1 MDVVVCFEGG
11 GGGATLPRAR
21 DRGQRPFVARVI
33 WRSRATFHLPR
44 YHLPKLKFGHLVR
57 GRRGATRVSGDVPY
71 FHLPK
76 FSSRRLPK
84 RRDRISSH
92 IFEKL
97 RSCVGHRGSFTS
109 TGPACTGRSRPAMYR
124 SGFTVPEPPRSGQ
137 RSMFHLPDTGTR
149 SQTAKRGRLPF
160 TGVPEA
166 RWQGMRGSEGHLP
179 DSMVWRPSPEEDLGE
194 SVNGGGNCYS
204 SRVYRTAF
212 HPG

>member
-1 MDVVVCFEGG
+1 MVCFEGG

-57 GRRGATRVSGDVPY
+57 GRRGATRVSGDDPY

-92 IFEKL
+92 IFDTSS
-97 RSCVGHRGSFTS
+97 RSFDRVLG
-109 TGPACTGRSRPAMYR
+109 TGVLLPVPDPRVPDALDPPCTGVDLPYR
-124 SGFTVPEPPRSGQ
+124 SPPGAGNGACSIYQIPE
-137 RSMFHLPDTGTR
+137 
-149 SQTAKRGRLPF
+149 RGLRQQNEDVYRLP
-160 TGVPEA
+160 A
-166 RWQGMRGSEGHLP
+166 YRRP
-179 DSMVWRPSPEEDLGE
+179 DGKE
-194 SVNGGGNCYS
+194 
-204 SRVYRTAF
+204 
-212 HPG
+212 

>member
-1 MDVVVCFEGG
+1 MSREMIHISIY
-11 GGGATLPRAR
+11 RS
-21 DRGQRPFVARVI
+21 
-33 WRSRATFHLPR
+33 SRADDCRSAETGFRP
-44 YHLPKLKFGHLVR
+44 
-57 GRRGATRVSGDVPY
+57 T
-71 FHLPK
+71 
-76 FSSRRLPK
+76 SSRSFDRVLGTGVLLPVPDP
-84 RRDRISSH
+84 RVPD
-92 IFEKL
+92 
-97 RSCVGHRGSFTS
+97 
-109 TGPACTGRSRPAMYR
+109 AASRPAMYR

-166 RWQGMRGSEGHLP
+166 RWQGMRGLEGHLP

-212 HPG
+212 HHG